1 MKVLLNPKNLSAQH
15 RASLNSYS
23 TTANNIA
30 HRRTP
35 TQQLQTTSRI
45 AERQLYNCNQ
55 HRASPNTNSTT
66 AINIAHR
73 RTPTLQLQSTS
84 RIAKHQFYNCNQ
96 HLASLNANT
105 VVMAYT
111 WFVPSLVP

>member
-1 MKVLLNPKNLSAQH
+1 VARCLVPASTLTVPIPKNEGLTQPKK
-15 RASLNSYS
+15 LIS
-23 TTANNIA
+23 TA
-30 HRRTP
+30 
-35 TQQLQTTSRI
+35 SRI
-45 AERQLYNCNQ
+45 AELILNNCKQ
-55 HRASPNTNSTT
+55 HRASPNANSTT
-66 AINIAHR
+66 ANNIAHR